1 MKQTNITSFEEL
13 LNYIETSEVSIP
25 DIHKICLETLDHR
38 ILFYY
43 DKNELIKYDNVDGG
57 DSFRYSLGNRDKIKY
72 FVLSVYNQDG
82 VTIPDMPDYFIHIQ
96 FIIRK
101 KDETKLILNKV
112 LEYNKENNSK

>member
-1 MKQTNITSFEEL
+1 LK
-13 LNYIETSEVSIP
+13 
-25 DIHKICLETLDHR
+25 
-38 ILFYY
+38 
-43 DKNELIKYDNVDGG
+43 
-57 DSFRYSLGNRDKIKY
+57 

-112 LEYNKENNSK
+112 LEYNKENYLILGHTFDIINKMYSLIINYLKKISNI